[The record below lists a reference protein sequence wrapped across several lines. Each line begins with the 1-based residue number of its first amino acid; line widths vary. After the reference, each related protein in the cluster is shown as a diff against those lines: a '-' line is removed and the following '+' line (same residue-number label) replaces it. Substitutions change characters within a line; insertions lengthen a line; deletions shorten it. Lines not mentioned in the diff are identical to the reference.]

1 VTKPIPH
8 LYAVVLAGGSGTRF
22 WPLSRELYPK
32 QLLKVL
38 SNRTLI
44 QQTVLRVRPIGP
56 AERTLVVTGASHADG
71 IRIQLDGADG
81 VPKENLL
88 IEPVARNTAAAIGWA
103 AEAVRRLDPDGIMLV
118 MPADHVIPDEK
129 KFLRTVALGVQV
141 AQAGKLVTFGIKPT
155 RPETGYGYIKAAGR
169 RPLLAQGGLKALAVA
184 RFVEKPDLPTAKRYL
199 RAGGFYWNSGIFVW
213 RADTILEEMATAL
226 PKLARG
232 LRQLGQALG
241 TSNETQALDRF
252 YKTAESI
259 SIDHGVLQRSRRA
272 AVIPA
277 PFRWSDVGNWSSL
290 NEVADTDR
298 DGNIRIG
305 RIVDLGSRDS
315 VLYGEHRLVATIGLK
330 DMVVV
335 DTADATLVCPKDR
348 AQDVK
353 QVVELLRKQKAPEH
367 LIHKTVHR
375 PWGSYTVLEDGPRYK
390 VKRVSVKPGGRLSL
404 QYHHRRSEHWVVT
417 AGTARVTCGER
428 VFDLHVNESTGIPTG
443 TPHRLENPGPVPLD
457 IIEVQCGDYV
467 GEDDIV
473 RLADDYGRAQA
484 PLAPSGRGQGEGQ

>member
-1 VTKPIPH
+1 VTKPNPH

-44 QQTVLRVRPIGP
+44 QQTVHRVRPIVP
-56 AERTLVVTGASHADG
+56 AERTLVVTGAGHVDG

-81 VPKENLL
+81 VPKENILV
-88 IEPVARNTAAAIGWA
+88 EPMGRNTAAAIGWA
-103 AEAVRRLDPDGIMLV
+103 AAAVRRKDPDGIMLV
-118 MPADHVIPDEK
+118 MPADHVIPDET
-129 KFLRTVALGVQV
+129 KFLKTVALGVQV
-141 AQAGKLVTFGIKPT
+141 ALAGKLVTFGIKPT
-155 RPETGYGYIKAAGR
+155 RPETGYGYIKAVGR

-184 RFVEKPDLPTAKRYL
+184 RFVEKPDLPTATRYL

-213 RADTILEEMATAL
+213 RAGTILEEMAATL

-232 LRQLGQALG
+232 LTRMDKAFGTADETSAL
-241 TSNETQALDRF
+241 ERF
-252 YKTAESI
+252 YKQAEAI
-259 SIDHGVLQRSRRA
+259 SIDHGVLQKSRRA

-277 PFRWSDVGNWSSL
+277 LFRWSDVGNWSSL
-290 NEVADTDR
+290 NDVADSDR
-298 DGNIRIG
+298 HGNIRIG

-353 QVVELLRKQKAPEH
+353 QVVELLRQQKAPEH

-375 PWGSYTVLEDGPRYK
+375 PWGSYTVFEEGPRYK
-390 VKRVSVKPGGRLSL
+390 VKRVTVKPGGRLSL

-428 VFDLHVNESTGIPTG
+428 VFDLHVNESTGIPKE
-443 TPHRLENPGPVPLD
+443 TPHRLENPGSVPLD

-473 RLADDYGRAQA
+473 RLADDYGRTQT
-484 PLAPSGRGQGEGQ
+484 PLAPSGRGKGEGR

>member
-1 VTKPIPH
+1 MPIPH

-44 QQTVLRVRPIGP
+44 QQTVHRVRPIVP
-56 AERTLVVTGASHADG
+56 AERTLVVTGAGHADG

-103 AEAVRRLDPDGIMLV
+103 AEAVRRLDPDGVMLV

-129 KFLRTVALGVQV
+129 KFLRAVALGVQV
-141 AQAGKLVTFGIKPT
+141 AQTGKLVTFGVVPT
-155 RPETGYGYIKAAGR
+155 RPETGYGYIKAVRR
-169 RPLLAQGGLKALAVA
+169 RPLCAQDGLKALGVA
-184 RFVEKPDLPTAKRYL
+184 RFVEKPDLPTATRYL

-213 RADTILEEMATAL
+213 RADTILGEMAISL

-232 LRQLGQALG
+232 LKQLGASNEPQAL
-241 TSNETQALDRF
+241 ERF
-252 YKTAESI
+252 YNTAESI
-259 SIDHGVLQRSRRA
+259 SIDHGLLQRSRRA

-277 PFRWSDVGNWSSL
+277 PFRWSDIGNWSSL

-298 DGNIRIG
+298 DGNVRIG

-375 PWGSYTVLEDGPRYK
+375 PWGSYTVLEEGSQYK
-390 VKRVSVKPGGRLSL
+390 VKRVTVKPGGRLSL

-417 AGTARVTCGER
+417 AGTARVTCGDR
-428 VFDLHVNESTGIPTG
+428 VFDLHVNESTGIPKG
-443 TPHRLENPGPVPLD
+443 TPHRLENPGSVPLD

-473 RLADDYGRAQA
+473 RLADDYGRTQTS
-484 PLAPSGRGQGEGQ
+484 LARWGRGQGEGR